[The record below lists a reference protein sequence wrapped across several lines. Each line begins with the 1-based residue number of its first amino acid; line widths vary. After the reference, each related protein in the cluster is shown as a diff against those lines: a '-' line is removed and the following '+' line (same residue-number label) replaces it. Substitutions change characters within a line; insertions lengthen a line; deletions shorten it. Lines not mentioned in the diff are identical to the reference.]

1 MAGEEKIISAEDLS
15 IGYPVKGNIGKI
27 VKKDICLNA
36 LKGELIALIG
46 GNGVGKS
53 TLLRTLTGFQPSI
66 TGNIFIKGLN
76 LNHYREK
83 ELARIMSFV
92 STEIIRVSNLTVFD
106 LVALGRYPHTSWSGR
121 LTDEDHS
128 KVDEAIRMVGLKGYE
143 NRPVNFISDGER
155 QKTMIA
161 RTLAQDTDI
170 ILLDEPTAFLD
181 LSNKYEIVHI
191 LHRLAYERGK
201 TILFSTHD
209 LSTAIAECDRI
220 WLMLEDQVKEGSPED
235 LILNGSFSS
244 LFNNKNL
251 FFDMEKGDYR
261 IIKETGRQAIVTGEG
276 TPFNWTVKA
285 LERIGY
291 EIITEADTD
300 TANSVLQIEISYPF
314 WSLKHPNTDIKFDS
328 LYALCR
334 YLKRLKTVG

>member
-1 MAGEEKIISAEDLS
+1 MTGEEKIISAENLS
-15 IGYPVKGNIGKI
+15 IGYPDKGGNGKI
-27 VKKDICLNA
+27 VKKDICLSA
-36 LKGELIALIG
+36 LKGELIAVIG

-53 TLLRTLTGFQPSI
+53 TLLRTLAGFQPFLAGKI
-66 TGNIFIKGLN
+66 LIKGTG
-76 LNHYREK
+76 LNHFKEK

-106 LVALGRYPHTSWSGR
+106 LVALGRYPHTNWSGR
-121 LTDEDHS
+121 LTDEDRN
-128 KVDEAIRMVGLKGYE
+128 KVDEAIRMVGLNGYE
-143 NRPVNFISDGER
+143 NRPVNLISDGER

-191 LHRLAYERGK
+191 LQRLAYERGK

-209 LSTAIAECDRI
+209 LTTAIAECDRI
-220 WLMLEDQVKEGSPED
+220 WLMLEDRVKEGAPED

-251 FFDMEKGDYR
+251 FFDTEKGDFR
-261 IIKETGRQAIVTGEG
+261 IVKHTVNQVVLKGEG
-276 TPFNWTVKA
+276 TLYNWTAKA
-285 LERIGY
+285 LERTGY
-291 EIITEADTD
+291 EIITGSGSDI
-300 TANSVLQIEISYPF
+300 ANPGLEIEISLSG
-314 WSLKHPNTDIKFDS
+314 WSIRDNGSELKFDS
-328 LYALCR
+328 LYDLCR
-334 YLKRLKTVG
+334 HLKNQLIK

>member
-1 MAGEEKIISAEDLS
+1 MAEEDKIISTENLS
-15 IGYPVKGNIGKI
+15 IGYPVKGGAGKI
-27 VKKDICLNA
+27 VKNDICLST

-53 TLLRTLTGFQPSI
+53 TLLRTLAGFQPCISGKI
-66 TGNIFIKGLN
+66 LIKGLA
-76 LNHYREK
+76 LNHYKEK
-83 ELARIMSFV
+83 DLARIMSFV

-106 LVALGRYPHTSWSGR
+106 LVALGRYPHTNWSGR
-121 LTDEDHS
+121 LTEEDRS
-128 KVDEAIRMVGLKGYE
+128 KVEEAISMVGLNGYE

-191 LHRLAYERGK
+191 LHRLAYEKGK

-220 WLMLEDQVKEGSPED
+220 WLMLGDEVKEGSPED
-235 LILNGSFSS
+235 LVLNGSFSS
-244 LFNNKNL
+244 LFTNKNL
-251 FFDMEKGDYR
+251 YFDTEKGDYR
-261 IIKETGRQAIVTGEG
+261 IVKETGYKAMVKGEG
-276 TPFNWTVKA
+276 TSYNWTVKA

-291 EIITEADTD
+291 EIITDL
-300 TANSVLQIEISYPF
+300 NSGTESPVLKIEITQSGWLLNYNR
-314 WSLKHPNTDIKFDS
+314 SELIFDS
-328 LYALCR
+328 LYDLCR
-334 YLKRLKTVG
+334 YLKNSKIN